1 MNVKTN
7 DFLCKLSN
15 CNLHNLFYTFLQ
27 FVWLNGERYDRFSE
41 ESKTNPVYKYALNKK
56 RLLIY

>member
-41 ESKTNPVYKYALNKK
+41 ESQLSKGTAADIKLH
-56 RLLIY
+56 